1 MRQLILVLSLIFSL
15 CVFRAIGFDVVD
27 DESAKVDTEL
37 SVSDEES
44 VKIDDFF
51 DVERVQQTIFEQPET
66 VIPPE
71 NPFDGI
77 FETFFALVA
86 FIPIAVQFLRKFLF
100 TSAGGIAAQCFS
112 WAVGIIIT
120 LAGWLLHLGFLDGL
134 SIWMAL
140 LYGVGACL
148 AANGVFDTG
157 LINAIFNAIFG
168 LFGKN
173 KIVTDGK

>member
-1 MRQLILVLSLIFSL
+1 MRWLVFVLSLIFSV
-15 CVFRAIGFDVVD
+15 CVVQVMGGGGDDSTKVDRESMVFDV
-27 DESAKVDTEL
+27 ESA
-37 SVSDEES
+37 
-44 VKIDDFF
+44 KIDDFS
-51 DVERVQQTIFEQPET
+51 DGGKVRQMVFEQAET
-66 VIPPE
+66 VIPPD

-77 FETFFALVA
+77 FETFIALVA
-86 FIPIAVQFLRKFLF
+86 FIPFAVQFLRKFLF

-140 LYGVGACL
+140 LYGVVASL

-157 LINAIFNAIFG
+157 LINAIFNALFG